1 MSQAPAEPL
10 EARAEIPTRHPGV
23 YVAILAFAGITVS
36 LMQTLVIPLVP
47 RLPGLLHASTAD
59 TAWTVTATLLAA
71 AVVTPVIGRLGDMY
85 GKRRMLV
92 LSLGILVAGA
102 VVVALSDS
110 LAPMLVGRTLQGL
123 AGGVIPLGIS
133 IMRDELPPE
142 RLGSATATMSSS
154 LGVGS
159 ALGLPTAALIADHA
173 HWHVLFWIA
182 AALGALA
189 IALVLVFIP
198 ESRVR
203 SGGRFDLVGAL
214 GLSVVLVCL
223 LLVVSKGTDF
233 GWTSPATLGLG
244 AAAVAVLAAWIP
256 FELRVRG
263 PLVDLRTSARPQVLL
278 TNTASV
284 VFGFAMFGI
293 ALVLPQILQLPEA
306 TGYGLGQSMLS
317 VGLVMAPQGLVMMA
331 MAPLSARIS
340 RARGPKATL
349 MLGAFVVACG
359 YGLVLLM
366 SDHLWQLILA
376 SCVIGAGIGFG
387 YGSMPALIMG
397 AVPVSETAAANSLN
411 TLMRA
416 VGTSVS
422 SAVAG
427 AVLAGMTVAV
437 GSAVFPAFDG
447 LRLVL
452 AVCAGASLL
461 TVAIASCIPGR
472 PREDGAVSAGA
483 QAGAEPLPAR

>member
-1 MSQAPAEPL
+1 MSRAQTEPG
-10 EARAEIPTRHPGV
+10 EADAQVRRPSV
-23 YVAILAFAGITVS
+23 YVAILAFSGITVS

-47 RLPGLLHASTAD
+47 RLPGLLHSSTAD

-71 AVVTPVIGRLGDMY
+71 AVITPVVGRLGDMY
-85 GKRRMLV
+85 GKRRMLL
-92 LSLGILVAGA
+92 LSLGVLVAGA

-110 LAPMLVGRTLQGL
+110 LAPMLVGRVLQGL

-133 IMRDELPPE
+133 IMRDELPPD

-173 HWHVLFWIA
+173 DWHVLFWLA

-189 IALVLVFIP
+189 IGLVLALIP

-203 SGGRFDLVGAL
+203 GGGRFDFVGAL
-214 GLSVVLVCL
+214 GLSAVLVCL
-223 LLVVSKGTDF
+223 LLVISKGADF
-233 GWTSPATLGLG
+233 GWTSRTTVALLA
-244 AAAVAVLAAWIP
+244 AAAVVLAAWIP

-263 PLVDLRTSARPQVLL
+263 PLVDLRTSARPEVLL

-293 ALVLPQILQLPEA
+293 ALVLPQILQLPAA
-306 TGYGLGQSMLS
+306 TGYGLGQTMLA

-331 MAPLSARIS
+331 MAPLSARLS
-340 RARGPKATL
+340 KARGPKATL
-349 MLGAFVVACG
+349 MLGAFIVACG

-366 SDHLWQLILA
+366 HGHLWQLVLA

-387 YGSMPALIMG
+387 YGSMPALIMS

-437 GSAVFPAFDG
+437 GPALFPSFDG

-452 AVCAGASLL
+452 AVCAAASLV
-461 TVAIASCIPGR
+461 TVAIASCIP
-472 PREDGAVSAGA
+472 DGARKGGKASSGA
-483 QAGAEPLPAR
+483 AAGAEPLPAR